1 MSKNNNNIS
10 NNQITLDEFKD
21 TIKYLIKN
29 NKALVDAGD
38 KPIAFGIEGSAGL
51 GKTSMLEQIAEELN
65 YGYIRLNLAELEEV
79 SDLTGFPIKEYKTKD
94 NTWIPADL
102 VHKYCDEG
110 YFTGESRMSYA
121 TPEWLPDKDG
131 EGKEGWILA
140 LDDYTRANSLFMQA
154 TMELIQNG
162 KYISWS
168 LPKYTTILLSS
179 NPDDGAYAV
188 TSLDPAQRSRFIN
201 FPVKFDVNAWSRW
214 AENTQ
219 LDGRV
224 INFGISYSHELFE
237 NQNQLKTINP
247 RSYTMFGRAISGI
260 PNWQSGDSL
269 AMILNIS
276 KGCFNDPDNI
286 VGSLFTTFVANNLD
300 KLISPKDMLTEKWET
315 VYPKIKKCV
324 YDEKDN
330 YKPAVAAILQTRLLN
345 YSMYYFDQKGSK
357 TELVYDRL
365 LDILHAKEMLFSED
379 IIFNII
385 KTLCVKYPQRTNKWM
400 LNTEIRKKII

>member
-1 MSKNNNNIS
+1 MNNTI
-10 NNQITLDEFKD
+10 ILDEFRD
-21 TIKYLIKN
+21 TAKYLIAN
-29 NKALVDAGD
+29 NKHLIEQGKA
-38 KPIAFGIEGSAGL
+38 PIAIGIEGSAGL
-51 GKTSMLEQIAEELN
+51 GKTSILKQIAEELG

-79 SDLTGFPIKEYKTKD
+79 SDLTGFPIKEYKTRDGK
-94 NTWIPADL
+94 WIPADL
-102 VHKYCDEG
+102 VSKFCDEDL
-110 YFTGESRMSYA
+110 FTGESRMSYA
-121 TPEWLPDKDG
+121 APEWLPDEDG

-162 KYISWS
+162 KYISWN
-168 LPKYTTILLSS
+168 LPQNTTIVLSS

-201 FPVKFDVNAWSRW
+201 FPVKFSIEAWAQW
-214 AENTQ
+214 AENQ
-219 LDGRV
+219 ELDDRV
-224 INFGISYSHELFE
+224 INFAISYSHELFE
-237 NQNQLKTINP
+237 SEKQLSTINP
-247 RSYTMFGRAISGI
+247 RSYTMFGNAISGI
-260 PNWQSGDSL
+260 NNWQSGDSL

-324 YDEKDN
+324 YDEQGN

-345 YSMYYFDQKGSK
+345 YSIYYFDQRGSK
-357 TELVYDRL
+357 TEPVQDR
-365 LDILHAKEMLFSED
+365 ILEILKAPEMLFSED
-379 IIFNII
+379 IVFNII
-385 KTLCVKYPQRTNKWM
+385 KTLCVKYPTRTNKWL
-400 LNTEIRKKII
+400 LNTEIRKRII

>member
-1 MSKNNNNIS
+1 M
-10 NNQITLDEFKD
+10 NQLTLDESKE
-21 TIKYLIKN
+21 ILKYLIKN
-29 NKALVDAGD
+29 NEALVAAGGR
-38 KPIAFGIEGSAGL
+38 PIALGIEGSAGL
-51 GKTSMLEQIAEELN
+51 GKTSVLEQIAEELG

-110 YFTGESRMSYA
+110 YFTGEARMSYA
-121 TPEWLPDKDG
+121 APDWLPDSDG
-131 EGKEGWILA
+131 EGKPGWILA

-162 KYISWS
+162 KYISWN
-168 LPKYTTILLSS
+168 LPKNTTILLSS
-179 NPDDGAYAV
+179 NPDDGMYAV

-201 FPVKFDVNAWSRW
+201 FPVKFDIDAWARW
-214 AENTQ
+214 AENQQ

-237 NQNQLKTINP
+237 NENQLKTINP
-247 RSYTMFGRAISGI
+247 RSYTMFGRAISGVAD
-260 PNWQSGDSL
+260 WQNSDSL

-286 VGSLFTTFVANNLD
+286 VGNLFTTFVANKLD
-300 KLISPKDMLTEKWET
+300 QLVSPKDMLMEKWET

-324 YDEKDN
+324 YDEHGN
-330 YKPAVAAILQTRLLN
+330 YKSAVGAILQTRLLN
-345 YSMYYFDQKGSK
+345 YSMYYFDQKGTK
-357 TELVYDRL
+357 TEVVRDRL
-365 LDILHAKEMLFSED
+365 LEILHAPEMLFSED

-385 KTLCVKYPQRTNKWM
+385 KTLCAKYQQRTKAWM
-400 LNTEIRKKII
+400 LNNELRGRIIM

>member
-1 MSKNNNNIS
+1 MSRNNNIS